1 MRRKSKDDLDLFMD
15 FKMFKLFSL
24 RKFHSMD
31 AETFYISLPK
41 PVLRRSIA
49 GIVKT
54 SSKYV

>member
-15 FKMFKLFSL
+15 IKLFKLFSL

-41 PVLRRSIA
+41 PILRRSIA
-49 GIVKT
+49 GIVKP
-54 SSKYV
+54 SKYL